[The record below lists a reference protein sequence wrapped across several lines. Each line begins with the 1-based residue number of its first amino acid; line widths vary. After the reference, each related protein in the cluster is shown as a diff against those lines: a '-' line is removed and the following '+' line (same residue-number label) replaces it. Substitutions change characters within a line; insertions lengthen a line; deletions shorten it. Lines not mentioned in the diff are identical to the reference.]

1 MSLGSPDYVDDNH
14 RLSMVYGPLPGVV
27 SRDESHGEIGIAAA
41 QRDQVRCSTA
51 SSGIEQLQKSRARLT
66 VDFRFRD
73 VAEVWLGKVAQRR
86 AATTRDTYEQTL
98 KSVVLDRIGDLRLR
112 EISIP
117 VLEEFFE
124 KLEADGYS
132 ASYRRSVRTTVRGTL
147 QVAVRYGLLGSNPV
161 REVSP
166 IEGRPRKVRTLT
178 TDERRRLFEGMDR
191 FVVESCY
198 SSGSDLPDL
207 VRFLLGTGCR
217 IGGAVAVR
225 WKDVNL
231 TDKPV
236 VVDGTEI
243 PPCSVWINGNI
254 VNVKGKGL
262 VRHNG
267 KTENA
272 VRMVA
277 LPEFVVTM
285 LTVRWLIV

>member
-1 MSLGSPDYVDDNH
+1 
-14 RLSMVYGPLPGVV
+14 
-27 SRDESHGEIGIAAA
+27 
-41 QRDQVRCSTA
+41 
-51 SSGIEQLQKSRARLT
+51 
-66 VDFRFRD
+66 
-73 VAEVWLGKVAQRR
+73 
-86 AATTRDTYEQTL
+86 
-98 KSVVLDRIGDLRLR
+98 
-112 EISIP
+112 
-117 VLEEFFE
+117 
-124 KLEADGYS
+124 
-132 ASYRRSVRTTVRGTL
+132 
-147 QVAVRYGLLGSNPV
+147 
-161 REVSP
+161 
-166 IEGRPRKVRTLT
+166 
-178 TDERRRLFEGMDR
+178 MDR

-198 SSGSDLPDL
+198 SSGADLPDL

-217 IGGAVAVR
+217 IGEAVAVR

-262 VRHNG
+262 VRHGG

-285 LTVRWLIV
+285 LTVRWLIVWSAAQAERLRVDPRGTLDQADRQEHPAGGAEGTVQVERGQAFMANRLEESVFPSRTLGWRNPNNVRRGWRVIREVIGLEWVTPHVFRRTAATLLDDAKLTARQIADVLGHSRPSTTQDHYLGRGSVNPAAAAALDSAFRQASRMPL